1 MKMGIKYEVSAKTG
15 EYQDKEG
22 NTKARY
28 IQMGVVIEGPRG
40 LSLKLESI
48 PVNWDGWAYLN
59 TPKPKE
65 VYAAKAKNTDDV
77 PF

>member
-1 MKMGIKYEVSAKTG
+1 MGIKYEVIAKTG

-65 VYAAKAKNTDDV
+65 VKAKNTDDV

>member
-1 MKMGIKYEVSAKTG
+1 MGIKYEVSAKTG

>member
-1 MKMGIKYEVSAKTG
+1 MGIKYEVSAKTG

-22 NTKARY
+22 NTKAQY
-28 IQMGVVIEGPRG
+28 IRMGVVIEGPRG
-40 LSLKLESI
+40 LSLKLEAI

-59 TPKPKE
+59 TPKPKAD
-65 VYAAKAKNTDDV
+65 YTANNKNTDDI

>member
-1 MKMGIKYEVSAKTG
+1 MGIKYEVSAKTG

-22 NTKARY
+22 NTKAQY
-28 IQMGVVIEGPRG
+28 IRMGVVIEGPKG

-59 TPKPKE
+59 TPKPKGD
-65 VYAAKAKNTDDV
+65 YAAKTKNTDDI

>member
-1 MKMGIKYEVSAKTG
+1 MGIKYEVSAKTG

-59 TPKPKE
+59 TPKPK
-65 VYAAKAKNTDDV
+65 AKNTDDV

>member
-1 MKMGIKYEVSAKTG
+1 MGIKYEVSAKTG

-28 IQMGVVIEGPRG
+28 TQMGVVIEGPRG

>member
-1 MKMGIKYEVSAKTG
+1 MGIKYEVSAKTG

-28 IQMGVVIEGPRG
+28 TQMGVVIEGPRG

-59 TPKPKE
+59 TPKPKAD
-65 VYAAKAKNTDDV
+65 YTAKTKNTDDV

>member
-1 MKMGIKYEVSAKTG
+1 MGIKYEVSAKTG
-15 EYQDKEG
+15 EYKDRDG
-22 NTKARY
+22 NTKAQY
-28 IQMGVVIEGPRG
+28 IRMGVVIEGPKG

-59 TPKPKE
+59 TPKPKD
-65 VYAAKAKNTDDV
+65 AFTSSKKRDDFV